1 MEIRLCTNLSENN
14 KIDKNITEI
23 ARVEATLRDE
33 TSIIN
38 PSILY
43 GGAYPAGCNY
53 VYIYAFSRWYFV
65 KNITSVRDGLWRID
79 CHVDVL
85 ESFKTEIKA
94 QTAVVSRQENNWNL
108 YLNDGFFRT
117 YQNPG
122 INKAVFPTHFS
133 KNDHRFILIT
143 AGYGGSSS

>member
-1 MEIRLCTNLSENN
+1 MEIRLCTSLSENN
-14 KIDKNITEI
+14 KIGKYIVEL
-23 ARVEATLRDE
+23 ARVEATLKDE

-43 GGAYPAGCNY
+43 AGDYPTNCNY
-53 VYIYAFSRWYFV
+53 LYIYAFSRWYFV
-65 KNITSVRDGLWRID
+65 KNITSVRNGLWRID

-85 ESFKTEIKA
+85 ESNKEFIKS
-94 QTAVVSRQENNWNL
+94 QTAVVSRQEYNWNL

-122 INKAVFPTHFS
+122 FTKTVFPYHFDNS
-133 KNDHRFILIT
+133 NNKFILIT